1 MTATR
6 VPISPALLTWARRR
20 GGHNTETMRRKFKS
34 WDRWLQGGAQPTVK
48 QAEEL
53 ARFGHVPF
61 GALLL
66 PEPPSARLPIGD
78 FGVGRGGAAEE
89 PSQNLLDVIH
99 QSQRRQ
105 DWYRD
110 YADRYGLDRRGFL
123 RGPGHADAD
132 KAAATL
138 RSELAFEVVERRG
151 LPDAD
156 AARKHLIQQFAF
168 LGGLVVVSSM
178 VGNGTHRILDTEE
191 VRGFTLDDDVAP
203 LVFINAA
210 DTKRGQ
216 VFSLAHEFPHVFRGD
231 SGVSA
236 EHENLPANVDVEG
249 WCNAVVSEFLIPEAD
264 LQQRFDAEAELT
276 LELDRLAGVYL
287 CSTLVVLIRLGRLHL
302 IPENS
307 FSPATR
313 PRLIAHRV
321 GHGRAAQWGRFLPK
335 PAVPSRRDLIARGY
349 QRCPRRPYAYSRF
362 FAAVGLQIGRRDGPL
377 RRNTWPSMTN
387 LLDSNVLMTAGR
399 LWRLLAAVAVDDVS
413 DKRDGGEVDVEQP

>member
-1 MTATR
+1 VTATR
-6 VPISPALLTWARRR
+6 VLISPALLTWAQQR

-66 PEPPSARLPIGD
+66 PVPPSARLPIED
-78 FGVGRGGAAEE
+78 FRVGRGGAAEE

-123 RGPGHADAD
+123 RGPGNADVD
-132 KAAATL
+132 KAAGTL

-156 AARKHLIQQFAF
+156 AARKHLIQQFEF

-178 VGNGTHRILDTEE
+178 VGNDTHRILDTEE
-191 VRGFTLDDDVAP
+191 VRGFTLHDDVAP

-216 VFSLAHEFPHVFRGD
+216 VFSLAHEFAHVFRGD

-236 EHENLPANVDVEG
+236 EHENLPANVEVEG
-249 WCNAVVSEFLIPEAD
+249 WCNTVASEFLVPAAD
-264 LQQRFDAEAELT
+264 LRRRFDAEAEMT

-287 CSTLVVLIRLGRLHL
+287 CSTLVVLIRLGRLRL
-302 IPENS
+302 IPES
-307 FSPATR
+307 GFDAR
-313 PRLIAHRV
+313 YAAEVDRLIELVKGARHSGGDFYRNQPFRV
-321 GHGRAAQWGRFLPK
+321 GETLSRAVINDALEGRTPI
-335 PAVPSRRDLIARGY
+335 RDAL
-349 QRCPRRPYAYSRF
+349 
-362 FAAVGLQIGRRDGPL
+362 
-377 RRNTWPSMTN
+377 
-387 LLDSNVLMTAGR
+387 
-399 LWRLLAAVAVDDVS
+399 RLLGFSSVAVMD
-413 DKRDGGEVDVEQP
+413 RYAETLGLR